1 MNGVQSESNNQ
12 LRGLAHIGLLL
23 LALAY
28 PLVLHFGVLSGGL
41 IAPSLILMLLLA
53 NWGVLELIKGR
64 LSGWLIIATALLGI
78 AWLLLEMPDTIQL
91 LKLPPIAINGSLFTL
106 FTMTLLP
113 GQTPLITRFAELLH
127 KDERELN
134 DYERLYTR
142 RVTQFW
148 SGMFAFLTVESAYLA
163 YFADTETW
171 SLFTNFVNYLIVIAG
186 LLIEY
191 RIRERK
197 LPHLEHPGFWNFV
210 RLVRR
215 IEWRSLL

>member
-1 MNGVQSESNNQ
+1 MNGVQPEPNNQ

-64 LSGWLIIATALLGI
+64 LSGWLIIAIALLGI
-78 AWLLLEMPDTIQL
+78 AWLLLETPDTIQL